1 MSSSRILQ
9 DDDWVVG
16 APSEKKSSHKP
27 VSSPTPPPSSSF
39 SSARLTRAPQKLNGN
54 SSSSSNHNNSNS
66 HAYIKGTCNTT
77 SGNSSTNIMN
87 NVIRSYPSSRDTR
100 HEAYGFFSTGQNT
113 HHFESYLSRKGHQ
126 DIQPFPQARSSTER
140 VSVPLPEGTGK
151 AAGVWNAFNGSYT
164 QQDWAN
170 YARGQAAPGAKRP
183 TNIASTTAATATAT
197 ARTNGPTSTAVAS
210 HQAQKPS
217 LSPLAKPSS
226 AHASASSAARPSSS
240 SSSSSS
246 STSKPSAAPM
256 APPRPPALLIDLEF
270 TSNTPVTP
278 TLNSSVLADLM
289 DLDFSPIT
297 PATTTTTAPII
308 GADIGTEPPKDSA
321 EKAAVTAEST
331 LIDFSDA
338 FSGPPALNESRCH
351 SASSVSFGDAIH
363 SDDHMAAGGY
373 TTGNT
378 DYDDEDS
385 DSGSDSGSD
394 SDSDSSDD
402 DDDDH
407 LHRQFG
413 VDKSLHNDK
422 DAESDAKG
430 IFVDFA
436 TLANLRTELLDANVT
451 WEDLLTRLKRGH
463 A

>member
-1 MSSSRILQ
+1 
-9 DDDWVVG
+9 
-16 APSEKKSSHKP
+16 
-27 VSSPTPPPSSSF
+27 
-39 SSARLTRAPQKLNGN
+39 
-54 SSSSSNHNNSNS
+54 
-66 HAYIKGTCNTT
+66 
-77 SGNSSTNIMN
+77 
-87 NVIRSYPSSRDTR
+87 
-100 HEAYGFFSTGQNT
+100 
-113 HHFESYLSRKGHQ
+113 
-126 DIQPFPQARSSTER
+126 
-140 VSVPLPEGTGK
+140 
-151 AAGVWNAFNGSYT
+151 
-164 QQDWAN
+164 
-170 YARGQAAPGAKRP
+170 
-183 TNIASTTAATATAT
+183 
-197 ARTNGPTSTAVAS
+197 
-210 HQAQKPS
+210 
-217 LSPLAKPSS
+217 
-226 AHASASSAARPSSS
+226 
-240 SSSSSS
+240 
-246 STSKPSAAPM
+246 M

-289 DLDFSPIT
+289 DLDFSPPT
-297 PATTTTTAPII
+297 PVTTTTTTPII
-308 GADIGTEPPKDSA
+308 CADIGTEPPKDSA

-338 FSGPPALNESRCH
+338 FSDPPALNESRSH
-351 SASSVSFGDAIH
+351 SASSVTFGDAIH
-363 SDDHMAAGGY
+363 SDDHMAADGY

-378 DYDDEDS
+378 DYDNEDS
-385 DSGSDSGSD
+385 DSGSDSGSDSDSD

-422 DAESDAKG
+422 DAESDPKG